1 MLTASLGFL
10 FLSSVC
16 HAKASPGVVSPAVGR
31 LSVQNGFGGFDDSGR
46 EVGAGLLRGDGGAV
60 DGLSSGLIFQHTD
73 WQEGT
78 SKQRDWSAHP
88 GLSRLCDVGLVPQL
102 FGSRLGVIQVR
113 ATCGK
118 CYD

>member
-46 EVGAGLLRGDGGAV
+46 EVGAGLLGGTGDCGWSV
-60 DGLSSGLIFQHTD
+60 FWPDF
-73 WQEGT
+73 
-78 SKQRDWSAHP
+78 SAH
-88 GLSRLCDVGLVPQL
+88 
-102 FGSRLGVIQVR
+102 
-113 ATCGK
+113 
-118 CYD
+118 

>member
-1 MLTASLGFL
+1 MLAVSLRFL

-16 HAKASPGVVSPAVGR
+16 HAKASPGIVSPAVGG
-31 LSVQNGFGGFDDSGR
+31 LSLQNGSGGFDDSGR
-46 EVGAGLLRGDGGAV
+46 EVGAGLLGGAV

-73 WQEGT
+73 WKEGT
-78 SKQRDWSAHP
+78 SKQRDWNAHP
-88 GLSRLCDVGLVPQL
+88 GLSLLCDVGLISQL
-102 FGSRLGVIQVR
+102 FGYRLGVIQVR